1 MGIWVA
7 STSCLLYTNSAAEA
21 LVSVYLLKLVFSSV
35 WGDIFRSWTAGSLGS
50 ICFKNLFKEAPY
62 CFPQWVYQH
71 TFSPTASEG
80 SLFSTSSSTLTC
92 RFLMMAT
99 VIGIGQHFTVVLICI
114 SLISRDADLLSM
126 CLLTISMFSLENV
139 CSSLFTHFWL
149 KSVLLLDIDLREMYC
164 FLKHADFYL
173 KGKSAMLPPP
183 HLSAEGTN
191 VALCLF
197 FNKETRLSAYC
208 SGSCGLLPRLSALR
222 TEASLSLMLG
232 ALAAHGPQGFTLS
245 HRDSAN

>member
-1 MGIWVA
+1 MFGG
-7 STSCLLYTNSAAEA
+7 Y
-21 LVSVYLLKLVFSSV
+21 
-35 WGDIFRSWTAGSLGS
+35 IFRSWTAGSLGS
-50 ICFKNLFKEAPY
+50 IRFKNLFKEAPY

-114 SLISRDADLLSM
+114 SLISRDAELLSM
-126 CLLTISMFSLENV
+126 FLLTISMFSLENV
-139 CSSLFTHFWL
+139 CSSLFTRFWL
-149 KSVLLLDIDLREMYC
+149 KSVLFLDIDLREMYC

-197 FNKETRLSAYC
+197 FIKRQDWALTAVEAVVCCPDCLRLGRRHPC
-208 SGSCGLLPRLSALR
+208 PRCWEHWRLMALR
-222 TEASLSLMLG
+222 GLSSAIETQLTRYPLPGGSLRSMTV
-232 ALAAHGPQGFTLS
+232 HV
-245 HRDSAN
+245 RI